1 MIKISLTLLFYIS
14 LHQKIDLNDS
24 FMGYSI
30 AHSNMLYLIDEK
42 GHFYKEISDLNPQ
55 EILRELRI
63 FLNSQ

>member
-1 MIKISLTLLFYIS
+1 
-14 LHQKIDLNDS
+14 
-24 FMGYSI
+24 
-30 AHSNMLYLIDEK
+30 

>member
-1 MIKISLTLLFYIS
+1 
-14 LHQKIDLNDS
+14 LNDS

-42 GHFYKEISDLNPQ
+42 GHFYKEINDLNPQ